1 MQEGGERPAA
11 KGDLGPRAEAA
22 TPRATLLGA
31 HSARTLGGTV
41 PTLMATPFSV
51 GHCLFVKEKNPCVRR
66 EARQMPC
73 LTERSPERGSGLP
86 QSMYGGHGRGRP
98 TSSPPGSVSG
108 PLSCHPPETNPE
120 KCWQNPEGR
129 KPGGPEP
136 QQAEPPAPPTLRS
149 CAWESPSLFYPT
161 HRTPHSLPV
170 QSPIHTPVAPKWSLP
185 WHFPEP
191 GLGAV
196 PLEASPKPSC
206 PLGSA

>member
-1 MQEGGERPAA
+1 MTKDRGLGGGREPEERWPGRVQEGGERPAA

-108 PLSCHPPETNPE
+108 PLSCHPPRDKSRKMLAESRRKEAWRSRAPA
-120 KCWQNPEGR
+120 GR
-129 KPGGPEP
+129 ASRTTHASVLRVGITFLVLPHSSH
-136 QQAEPPAPPTLRS
+136 PPL
-149 CAWESPSLFYPT
+149 SPSAI
-161 HRTPHSLPV
+161 PHSHPCGSQMVFAL
-170 QSPIHTPVAPKWSLP
+170 A
-185 WHFPEP
+185 FP
-191 GLGAV
+191 
-196 PLEASPKPSC
+196 
-206 PLGSA
+206 